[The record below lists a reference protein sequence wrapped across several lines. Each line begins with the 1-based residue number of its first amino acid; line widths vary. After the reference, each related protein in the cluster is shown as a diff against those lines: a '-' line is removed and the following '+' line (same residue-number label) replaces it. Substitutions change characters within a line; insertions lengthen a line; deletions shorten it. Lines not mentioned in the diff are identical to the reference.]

1 MNDGRFVGWRK
12 SSHSGDGNSCVEV
25 AIRVQPEP
33 RCSNRARGVGVRD
46 SQQDGRGPVLEFG
59 RAAWAEFIV
68 RAVNRLSLRGRRPR
82 PVTVSGGRPPRVA
95 WRMIERLGHGQG
107 LCSRVCESII
117 AMFANPVRRSIVF
130 GPSGGREE
138 RR

>member
-68 RAVNRLSLRGRRPR
+68 RAKNPLSLGDRRLR
-82 PVTVSGGRPPRVA
+82 PVMMSGGRLPGSPGA
-95 WRMIERLGHGQG
+95 
-107 LCSRVCESII
+107 
-117 AMFANPVRRSIVF
+117 
-130 GPSGGREE
+130 
-138 RR
+138 